1 MERALASEVRELV
14 LITGASSDIGLALAR
29 GLLQTSAETHVLAHS
44 FQGGERIDALAAE
57 FPGRVIAVQADLT
70 SREAAAELARTI
82 LAEHGTPTALVH
94 LPALRLKLERF
105 TKFDWNFFE
114 RDLNIQVGSA
124 IAMLQVLMPKM
135 VKLPRGRVVF
145 MLTSAVHGV
154 PPKFSSGYTIA
165 KYAELGLMRSLAAE
179 YASSPVRVN
188 AVSPSMVDTQF
199 LSELNELAVQGAAAS
214 NPLGRNAT
222 PQDVTGAIQF
232 LLSPAADYISGTVL
246 PIAAG
251 TVA

>member
-1 MERALASEVRELV
+1 MAANENRELV
-14 LITGASSDIGLALAR
+14 LITGASSDLGQDLAR
-29 GLLQTSAETHVLAHS
+29 SLLRASTEAHILAHS
-44 FQGGERIDALAAE
+44 FQGGSRIDALASE
-57 FPGRVIAVQADLT
+57 FPGRVIALKADLT
-70 SREAAAELARTI
+70 SRDDAAALARTI
-82 LAEHGTPTALVH
+82 LAEHGVPSAFVH

-105 TKFDWNFFE
+105 TKFDWDFFE

-165 KYAELGLMRSLAAE
+165 KYAELGLMRALAAE
-179 YASSPVRVN
+179 YATSPVRVN
-188 AVSPSMVDTQF
+188 AVSPSMVETQF
-199 LSELNELAVQGAAAS
+199 LSEMNELAVQGAASS

-222 PQDVTGAIQF
+222 PADVTGAIQF